1 MDKIISNWSLIILA
15 LSALIIAFSYITKF
29 IQKPTSQQILQ
40 LKEILLYWTALAEKE
55 LGSGT
60 GKLKLR
66 YVYELFITKF
76 ESLSK
81 IISFE
86 QFSKIVDEVLEDM
99 RKLLSENK
107 KAQEYVG
114 VEQSPKSEEK
124 EETTSALE

>member
-114 VEQSPKSEEK
+114 VEQIPKGEEK
-124 EETTSALE
+124 EKTTSVSE